1 MKQEM
6 EVLNQ
11 QNQHLFNQ
19 YMHLNM
25 QLLSQKLESLE
36 KVPEEDKKPNLKDQ
50 ASEEVANRKKKYFL
64 F

>member
-6 EVLNQ
+6 EVLSQ

-25 QLLSQKLESLE
+25 QLLSQKLENLE
-36 KVPEEDKKPNLKDQ
+36 KAP
-50 ASEEVANRKKKYFL
+50 
-64 F
+64 